1 MRIHSLQHVSFE
13 NLANIRKWAEKKGWP
28 VSRTLLSAKESF
40 PGLDDFD
47 WLVIMGGP
55 MNIYEETQH
64 PWLAAEKSFI
74 TEAIKAGKV
83 VLGICLGA
91 QLIADVLGGKVTQ
104 NLHKEIG
111 WYPVELTAAGEKSAV
126 FASFPAQFPAFHW
139 HGDTFAIPPGAV
151 HLARSAACANQAFS
165 YQERVIGLQF
175 HLESSLEA
183 IQLLSEN
190 CGDELEP
197 GRYMQSAAEMA
208 SPSEVARMEKLMGF
222 LLANLEKN
230 FPGQP

>member
-13 NLANIRKWAEKKGWP
+13 NLANIQKWARKKGWP

-175 HLESSLEA
+175 HLESSLES
-183 IQLLSEN
+183 IQLLIEN

-208 SPSEVARMEKLMGF
+208 SPSEVARMEKLMDF

-230 FPGQP
+230 FPVQP